1 MGVGRPA
8 GTVTVRSGGIGP
20 LAGAG
25 RDGAVG
31 ANRAA
36 GADFA
41 GVGTGAAVAAVRV
54 MLDAT
59 SSTRGSIAPT
69 ARPDA
74 QVLEAV
80 RAEPGEG
87 GACSGGD
94 ASCRAAGMYADGS
107 GGGMSEGR
115 VTGGVAGGGGV
126 GTGGGLGGAG
136 GGGVA
141 RGVSVLRTA
150 PLMPQRLGEWG
161 SLGRTTRLPR
171 SWGQGARPP
180 APRVERSRRCRTHRG
195 FPKQPPAPC
204 RRRRPRGLPD

>member
-59 SSTRGSIAPT
+59 SSTRGSIAST

-80 RAEPGEG
+80 RAEPGG
-87 GACSGGD
+87 GRGLLRGGCLLPSG
-94 ASCRAAGMYADGS
+94 RYV
-107 GGGMSEGR
+107 R
-115 VTGGVAGGGGV
+115 RRLRRRHVR
-126 GTGGGLGGAG
+126 GAG
-136 GGGVA
+136 HGWCS
-141 RGVSVLRTA
+141 RR
-150 PLMPQRLGEWG
+150 R
-161 SLGRTTRLPR
+161 RRR
-171 SWGQGARPP
+171 HR
-180 APRVERSRRCRTHRG
+180 RRSRRCRGRWSRKGGVGVADGAADAATTGGVGLAGADDSAASLVGARSEAACTQG
-195 FPKQPPAPC
+195 GTIPSLPNPSRFPEAAS
-204 RRRRPRGLPD
+204 GSLSSASSSGAS

>member
-59 SSTRGSIAPT
+59 SSTRGSIALDGS
-69 ARPDA
+69 AG
-74 QVLEAV
+74 
-80 RAEPGEG
+80 RAGAGGGEGRAGGEG

-107 GGGMSEGR
+107 GGGE
-115 VTGGVAGGGGV
+115 
-126 GTGGGLGGAG
+126 TGGGHEATGEAG
-136 GGGVA
+136 ETRARLHAAVVVDDEAGR
-141 RGVSVLRTA
+141 RGVE
-150 PLMPQRLGEWG
+150 Q
-161 SLGRTTRLPR
+161 
-171 SWGQGARPP
+171 
-180 APRVERSRRCRTHRG
+180 VER
-195 FPKQPPAPC
+195 A
-204 RRRRPRGLPD
+204 

>member
-59 SSTRGSIAPT
+59 SSTRGSIA
-69 ARPDA
+69 
-74 QVLEAV
+74 L
-80 RAEPGEG
+80 
-87 GACSGGD
+87 
-94 ASCRAAGMYADGS
+94 DGS
-107 GGGMSEGR
+107 AGR
-115 VTGGVAGGGGV
+115 A
-126 GTGGGLGGAG
+126 GAG
-136 GGGVA
+136 GG
-141 RGVSVLRTA
+141 
-150 PLMPQRLGEWG
+150 E
-161 SLGRTTRLPR
+161 GRAGGRA
-171 SWGQGARPP
+171 GP
-180 APRVERSRRCRTHRG
+180 APGGCLLPSGRYVRRRLRRRHVRGAGHGWCSRRRRRRHRRRSRRCRGRWSRKGGVGVADGAADAATTGGVGLAGADDSAASLVGARSEAACTQG
-195 FPKQPPAPC
+195 GTTPSLPNPSRFPEAAS
-204 RRRRPRGLPD
+204 GSLSSASSSGAS